1 MYKVLLIDDEA
12 VILEGLRN
20 LIDWEKLGT
29 VIVDVAK
36 DGQEGL
42 KKIEQH
48 RPDLV
53 ISDIAMPNCSGIEL
67 LQRTEEL
74 DLGIKVIL
82 LSGYQEFEYARAAVR
97 YGAVEYLLKPVSP
110 EELERVVTKTVDQI
124 REKDAVHILQRKD
137 SPEEVLFQTSLS
149 ETRPEVLVRQ
159 IREISYTQK
168 MPGAV
173 GVSLRL
179 VYRNLKNQDENRNLI
194 RFEIYEFI
202 QQWLTERQC
211 GSVIRREYAT
221 CYILLYLEED
231 RKKIA
236 QICSDLAQQLKEVYK
251 VDTIIGTGAWTDES
265 GKVLYL
271 YKTAKFAGELYY
283 FEEKNYIA
291 YEEIQKEYCSSV
303 EEYQEKIK
311 KLRSQI
317 ATDYPSM
324 QVTEQIIECT
334 NLIRNIHYGNK
345 NAVVNNVIL
354 MTGEIYNTLEEC
366 GLLEENA
373 GENQEEFL
381 ENLMKKATFQGMQNL
396 VREYYNGMFLKLRLL
411 GTRREPAEIVRI
423 KQYIKE
429 HYHETVTLDE
439 LADYIGMNP
448 SYMSAFFKKE
458 TGQNYK
464 NYLTEV
470 RMKEAVRLL
479 NSTDKKSYEI
489 AEAVGYKDIKQFREK
504 FREYYGLSP
513 QKYRKKGENQ
523 ESNN

>member
-12 VILEGLRN
+12 VILEGLKN

-36 DGQEGL
+36 DGKEGV
-42 KKIEQH
+42 KKIERH
-48 RPDLV
+48 NPDIV

-67 LQRTEEL
+67 LKRTEEL
-74 DLGIKVIL
+74 DMGIKVIL

-110 EELERVVTKTVDQI
+110 EELERVVMKTVDQI
-124 REKDAVHILQRKD
+124 REKDSVHVLQRKD
-137 SPEEVLFQTSLS
+137 SPEELLFQQSLS
-149 ETRPEVLVRQ
+149 GEKPEVLVKQ

-168 MPGAV
+168 IPGAI
-173 GVSLRL
+173 GVSVRL
-179 VYRNLKNQDENRNLI
+179 LYRNVKNQDENRNLI

-202 QQWLTERQC
+202 QQWLAERKC
-211 GSVIRREYAT
+211 GTVIRREYAT

-236 QICSDLAQQLKEVYK
+236 QLCNALAKQLKEVYK
-251 VDTIIGTGAWTDES
+251 VETIIGTGGWTDEL

-291 YEEIQKEYCSSV
+291 YEEIKKEYCSST
-303 EEYQEKIK
+303 EEYQNKIK
-311 KLRSQI
+311 QLRIQI

-324 QVTEQIIECT
+324 EVVGEIIECT

-345 NAVVNNVIL
+345 NAVVNSVIL
-354 MTGEIYNTLEEC
+354 MNGEIYNTLEEC
-366 GLLEENA
+366 GLLEENSR
-373 GENQEEFL
+373 EKQEEFL
-381 ENLMKKATFQGMQNL
+381 ENLMKKGTFQGMQNL

-411 GTRREPAEIVRI
+411 GGRRESSEIVRI

-429 HYHETVTLDE
+429 HYHETITLEE

-448 SYMSAFFKKE
+448 SYMSVFFKKE

-464 NYLTEV
+464 NYLTEI
-470 RMKEAVRLL
+470 RMKEAIRLL

-489 AEAVGYKDIKQFREK
+489 AEVVGYKDIKQFREK
-504 FREYYGLSP
+504 FREYYGVSP
-513 QKYRKKGENQ
+513 QKYRKKGAK
-523 ESNN
+523 

>member
-12 VILEGLRN
+12 VILEGLKN

-29 VIVDVAK
+29 EIVDVAK
-36 DGQEGL
+36 DGKEGL
-42 KKIEQH
+42 QKIEQCC
-48 RPDLV
+48 PDIV

-67 LQRTEEL
+67 LQKTEEM

-110 EELERVVTKTVDQI
+110 EELERVVTKTVDLI
-124 REKDAVHILQRKD
+124 REKDSVHILQKKD
-137 SPEEVLFQTSLS
+137 SPAELLFQQSLS
-149 ETRPEVLVRQ
+149 GNKVDMPVRQ
-159 IREISYTQK
+159 IREISSAQSV
-168 MPGAV
+168 PGAV
-173 GVSLRL
+173 CVSVRL
-179 VYRNLKNQDENRNLI
+179 LYRNVKNQEDNKNLI

-202 QQWLTERQC
+202 QQWLAEKQYGT
-211 GSVIRREYAT
+211 VIRREYTT
-221 CYILLYLEED
+221 CYVLLYLEEN
-231 RKKIA
+231 RRRIA
-236 QICSDLAQQLKEVYK
+236 QICNELAKQLKESYK
-251 VDTIIGTGAWTDES
+251 VETIIGTGAWTDES

-291 YEEIQKEYCSSV
+291 YETIQKEYCCSV
-303 EEYQEKIK
+303 DDYQEKLK
-311 KLRSQI
+311 QLCTRI
-317 ATDYPSM
+317 ASDYLSM
-324 QVTEQIIECT
+324 GLTEQIIECT

-345 NAVVNNVIL
+345 NAVINSVIL
-354 MTGEIYNTLEEC
+354 MNGEIYKVLEEC
-366 GLLEENA
+366 GLLEENSR
-373 GENQEEFL
+373 EQQEEFL
-381 ENLMKKATFQGMQNL
+381 ENLMKKGTFQGMQNL
-396 VREYYNGMFLKLRLL
+396 VREYYGGVFLKLHLL
-411 GTRREPAEIVRI
+411 GSRRESSDIVRI

-429 HYHETVTLDE
+429 HYHEPVTLEE

-448 SYMSAFFKKE
+448 SYMSVFFKRE

-479 NSTDKKSYEI
+479 NSTDKKTYEI

-504 FREYYGLSP
+504 FREYYGVSP
-513 QKYRKKGENQ
+513 QKYRKKGEN
-523 ESNN
+523 